1 MIEIRSVYNLFLWSN
16 ADLGSVKP
24 QKRPGN
30 ACRLQALRDALR
42 VIFRGKDK
50 SHASCYR
57 VSHTSLGV
65 PNVFLIIINIIIFL
79 SEGVHMY
86 TFNFVPVSCS

>member
-1 MIEIRSVYNLFLWSN
+1 MIEIRSVCNLFRWSN

-24 QKRPGN
+24 HKRLGN

-42 VIFRGKDK
+42 VIFQGKDK

-57 VSHTSLGV
+57 VSDTSLGV
-65 PNVFLIIINIIIFL
+65 RNVFLIIL
-79 SEGVHMY
+79 
-86 TFNFVPVSCS
+86 VSSSA